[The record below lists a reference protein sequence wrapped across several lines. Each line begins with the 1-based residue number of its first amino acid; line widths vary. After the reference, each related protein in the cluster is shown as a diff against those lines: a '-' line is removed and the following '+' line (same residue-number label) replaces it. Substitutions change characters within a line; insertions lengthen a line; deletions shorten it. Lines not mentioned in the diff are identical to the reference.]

1 MPDNFFNFEKAWV
14 SKMLEE
20 DKKAR
25 KKEEER
31 ILAILGLTRKDFG
44 AFKNCRHEYNR
55 IIVTALIGGVKR
67 NKYKKVYKKLSEYH
81 IYNSIIEEIH
91 NTEIATI
98 TFLLP
103 A

>member
-14 SKMLEE
+14 SKILEE
-20 DKKAR
+20 DKKVT
-25 KKEEER
+25 KEEER

>member
-14 SKMLEE
+14 S
-20 DKKAR
+20 
-25 KKEEER
+25 
-31 ILAILGLTRKDFG
+31 
-44 AFKNCRHEYNR
+44 
-55 IIVTALIGGVKR
+55 
-67 NKYKKVYKKLSEYH
+67 KKLSEYH